1 MNENFPKPNNNLEN
15 QEKHTPLQL
24 VRFAEFMAS
33 KFESAPYTK
42 EGQIKYN
49 EDQKERFLK
58 IARVI
63 SLYVDSSE
71 VKSSNGLIP
80 ALEKKIKMAE
90 KAYDSVPKTEK
101 TEQIAEENIDD
112 VYEALEFVKNNMK
125 NDNLGK
131 DFEEWLK
138 VHN

>member
-15 QEKHTPLQL
+15 QEKHTPLQM

-33 KFESAPYTK
+33 KFEPTAETK
-42 EGQIKYN
+42 EGQIQYN
-49 EDQKERFLK
+49 EDQKEKFLK

-90 KAYDSVPKTEK
+90 KAYNSVPKNEK

-125 NDNLGK
+125 NNSLGK
-131 DFEEWLK
+131 DFEEWIK
-138 VHN
+138 AHN

>member
-1 MNENFPKPNNNLEN
+1 MNESFPKPNSNLEN

-33 KFESAPYTK
+33 KFELTPDTK
-42 EGQIKYN
+42 GGQIQYN
-49 EDQKERFLK
+49 EDQKEKFLK

-90 KAYDSVPKTEK
+90 KVYGSVPKNEK

-112 VYEALEFVKNNMK
+112 VYDALEFVKNNMK
-125 NDNLGK
+125 NNTLGK

-138 VHN
+138 AHS